1 MKKFIYPILLF
12 IGFSLAFYACAP
24 SEEPDSPTPNNEN
37 PVPNPPAPEPLPT
50 PRPAPDRGT
59 TYIKSIKSKGYKY
72 DFYSGKYHLAD
83 EKKIDFVYKEND
95 ELDKINIERVLS
107 AHIPSEKEKDGYYVD
122 ISRTKSETQISYL
135 DNSITLYSS
144 FYKKSTTDN
153 EYVKEPSRSLLSVFK
168 IDASSKV
175 TSVTEE
181 LKWDRSY
188 SFSTYSLVYD
198 DDDNLRNVIFD
209 KLNVSNKFTWNNDV
223 PVSLTWGRGNE
234 YKDEYKYSDIPNEG
248 VFDLNW
254 LYALPQSE
262 GTAEIVSSAMSYL
275 SLYPYFGNRS
285 KLLAKEVTANS
296 RGNQK
301 FVNEFELDDLNRV
314 IKITTKLTETKPK
327 KTTTMAGSLI
337 RQSQNE
343 THTFVTKEVEFTYR

>member
-1 MKKFIYPILLF
+1 MKKIIYPILLF

-37 PVPNPPAPEPLPT
+37 PVPNPPEPQPLPT

-59 TYIKSIKSKGYKY
+59 TYIKSIKSKGYE
-72 DFYSGKYHLAD
+72 YSLYAGKYYLAD
-83 EKKIDFVYKEND
+83 EKNIDFIYKED
-95 ELDKINIERVLS
+95 DKLDKINVERTLTS
-107 AHIPSEKEKDGYYVD
+107 HIPSFDSYYDD
-122 ISRTKSETQISYL
+122 ISNSRSVTQISYL
-135 DNSITLYSS
+135 DKNQIVLIST
-144 FYKKSTTDN
+144 FYNKKSKD
-153 EYVKEPSRSLLSVFK
+153 YVKDSSRSSTLSFK

-175 TSVTEE
+175 TTAVYEE
-181 LKWDRSY
+181 NHMPSNN
-188 SFSTYSLVYD
+188 YSLVYD
-198 DDDNLRNVIFD
+198 DDDNLINIIFD
-209 KLNVSNKFTWNNDV
+209 KFNVSNKFTWNNDV

-262 GTAEIVSSAMSYL
+262 GTSDIVSSAMSYL

-285 KLLAKEVTANS
+285 KLLAKEITANS

-343 THTFVTKEVEFTYR
+343 THTFVAKEVEFTYR